1 MTEKLIK
8 ISTFNVNSINARL
21 PRFVEWINH
30 SKPDIIL
37 LQELKTVT
45 ENFNQQI
52 IADMGYNVAIVGQ
65 KSYNGVAIF
74 SKFRLEDVVEQLPMI
89 EEKEEKDT
97 QARYV
102 EALTIIN
109 GKAVRVASV
118 YVPNG
123 GGEIEPPLTLEE
135 SPKFIYKINFFDR
148 LKKHFKNL
156 TNNDEIQIIGGDFNV
171 ANHPIDVFDSEKLKE
186 TVCFHSLEQLKFR
199 SLLNTGFSDS
209 YRIINPQKQEFSW
222 WDYRNN
228 SWNRNHGLRIDYLL
242 TNPQAN
248 DCLINAELE
257 SINVRDQ
264 AKASDH
270 CPASITLKI

>member
-21 PRFVEWINH
+21 PRLIEWIQH
-30 SKPDIIL
+30 SRPDIIL
-37 LQELKTVT
+37 LQELKTIAG
-45 ENFNQQI
+45 NFNQQI

-74 SKFRLEDVVEQLPMI
+74 SKFRLEDVIEQLPMI
-89 EEKEEKDT
+89 DEKLEQDI

-109 GKAVRVASV
+109 GKAVRISSV

-123 GGEIEPPLTLEE
+123 GGEIEPHLTIKE
-135 SPKFIYKINFFDR
+135 SPKFLYKINFFDR
-148 LKKHFKNL
+148 LREHFKKL
-156 TNNDEIQIIGGDFNV
+156 INNDEIQIIGGDFNV

-186 TVCFHSLEQLKFR
+186 TVCFHSLEQEKFR
-199 SLLNTGFSDS
+199 TLLNIGFSDS
-209 YRIINPQKQEFSW
+209 YRIMNPQKQEFSW

-257 SINVRDQ
+257 SHNVRDQ
-264 AKASDH
+264 SKASDH

>member
-89 EEKEEKDT
+89 EE
-97 QARYV
+97 
-102 EALTIIN
+102 
-109 GKAVRVASV
+109 G
-118 YVPNG
+118 
-123 GGEIEPPLTLEE
+123 
-135 SPKFIYKINFFDR
+135 
-148 LKKHFKNL
+148 
-156 TNNDEIQIIGGDFNV
+156 
-171 ANHPIDVFDSEKLKE
+171 
-186 TVCFHSLEQLKFR
+186 
-199 SLLNTGFSDS
+199 
-209 YRIINPQKQEFSW
+209 
-222 WDYRNN
+222 
-228 SWNRNHGLRIDYLL
+228 
-242 TNPQAN
+242 
-248 DCLINAELE
+248 
-257 SINVRDQ
+257 
-264 AKASDH
+264 
-270 CPASITLKI
+270 